1 MNFRNWFLAVCL
13 VTMGAAGPV
22 GAQDSGGSAPRV
34 AAGQVQEYR
43 LNPGDGIVIQVFEEP
58 DLDAKVQLSEN
69 GKATL
74 PLVGEVSLSGLGV
87 KAAATLIEA
96 AYRKGYLVKPTVTV
110 TVTEKKRERFN
121 LIGQV
126 AKPNAYY
133 FPESGTLTLLDA
145 IGLAGGFTRMANQKV
160 VVTRASGT
168 VVKIDASNR
177 AEALRFRLLPG
188 DTVDCRERGF

>member
-1 MNFRNWFLAVCL
+1 MDVRNCFWAVAML
-13 VTMGAAGPV
+13 TVVAAG
-22 GAQDSGGSAPRV
+22 RV
-34 AAGQVQEYR
+34 AAQEAKESPVVGAQVQEYR
-43 LNPGDGIVIQVFEEP
+43 LNAGDGIVVQVFEEP
-58 DLDAKVQLSEN
+58 DLDAKVKLSEN
-69 GKATL
+69 GRATL
-74 PLVGEVSLSGLGV
+74 PLIGEVVLSGMGV
-87 KAAATLIEA
+87 KAAAAAIEA
-96 AYRKGYLVKPTVTV
+96 AYRKGYLVKPAVTV

-160 VVTRASGT
+160 VVTRASGS
-168 VVKIDASNR
+168 VVKIDASDR
-177 AEALRFRLLPG
+177 TEALKFRLLPG

>member
-1 MNFRNWFLAVCL
+1 MDVRNCFWAVGMLAV
-13 VTMGAAGPV
+13 
-22 GAQDSGGSAPRV
+22 V
-34 AAGQVQEYR
+34 AAGRLAAQQATELPVVGAQVQEYR
-43 LNPGDGIVIQVFEEP
+43 LNAGDGIVVQVFEEP
-58 DLDAKVQLSEN
+58 DLDAKVKLSEN
-69 GKATL
+69 GRATL
-74 PLVGEVSLSGLGV
+74 PLIGELVLSGMGV
-87 KAAATLIEA
+87 KAAAAAIES
-96 AYRKGYLVKPTVTV
+96 AYRKGYLVKPAVTV

-160 VVTRASGT
+160 VVTRASGS
-168 VVKIDASNR
+168 VLK
-177 AEALRFRLLPG
+177 FRLLPG

>member
-1 MNFRNWFLAVCL
+1 MDVRNWFLAVGML
-13 VTMGAAGPV
+13 AVMAVGESAAQEAAEAPV
-22 GAQDSGGSAPRV
+22 V
-34 AAGQVQEYR
+34 AAQVQEYR
-43 LNPGDGIVIQVFEEP
+43 LNPGDGIVVQVFEEP
-58 DLDAKVQLSEN
+58 DLDAKVRLSEN
-69 GKATL
+69 GRATL
-74 PLVGEVSLSGLGV
+74 PLIGEISLNGMGV
-87 KAAATLIEA
+87 KAAAGVIEA
-96 AYRKGYLVKPTVTV
+96 AYRKGYLVKPAVTV

-160 VVTRASGT
+160 EVTRASGSK
-168 VVKIDASNR
+168 VKIDASNR
-177 AEALRFRLLPG
+177 TEALKFRLLPG

>member
-1 MNFRNWFLAVCL
+1 MDVRNCFWAVGMLAV
-13 VTMGAAGPV
+13 
-22 GAQDSGGSAPRV
+22 V
-34 AAGQVQEYR
+34 AAGRLAAQEAKESPVVGAQVQEYR
-43 LNPGDGIVIQVFEEP
+43 LNAGDGIVVQVFEEP
-58 DLDAKVQLSEN
+58 DLDAKVRLSEN
-69 GKATL
+69 GRATL
-74 PLVGEVSLSGLGV
+74 PLIGEVVLSGMGV
-87 KAAATLIEA
+87 KAAAAAIEA
-96 AYRKGYLVKPTVTV
+96 AYRKGYLVKPAVTV

-160 VVTRASGT
+160 VVTRASGS
-168 VVKIDASNR
+168 VVKIDASDR
-177 AEALRFRLLPG
+177 TEALKFRLLPG

>member
-1 MNFRNWFLAVCL
+1 MDVRNCFWAVGMLAV
-13 VTMGAAGPV
+13 
-22 GAQDSGGSAPRV
+22 V
-34 AAGQVQEYR
+34 AAGRLAAQQATELPVVGAQVQEYR
-43 LNPGDGIVIQVFEEP
+43 LNAGDGIVVQVFEEP
-58 DLDAKVQLSEN
+58 DLDAKVKLSEN
-69 GKATL
+69 GRATL
-74 PLVGEVSLSGLGV
+74 PLIGELVLSGMGV
-87 KAAATLIEA
+87 KAAAAAIES
-96 AYRKGYLVKPTVTV
+96 AYRKGYLVKPAVTV

-160 VVTRASGT
+160 VVTRASGS
-168 VVKIDASNR
+168 VVKIDASDR
-177 AEALRFRLLPG
+177 TEALKFRLLPG

>member
-1 MNFRNWFLAVCL
+1 MDVRNWFLAVGML
-13 VTMGAAGPV
+13 AVMAVGESAAQEAAGAPVV
-22 GAQDSGGSAPRV
+22 GA
-34 AAGQVQEYR
+34 QVQEYR
-43 LNPGDGIVIQVFEEP
+43 LNAGDGIVVQVFEEP
-58 DLDAKVQLSEN
+58 DLDAKVRLSEN
-69 GKATL
+69 GRATL
-74 PLVGEVSLSGLGV
+74 PLIGEVVLSGMGV
-87 KAAATLIEA
+87 KAAAAAIEA
-96 AYRKGYLVKPTVTV
+96 AYRKGYLVKPAVTV

-160 VVTRASGT
+160 VVTRASGS
-168 VVKIDASNR
+168 VVKIDASDR
-177 AEALRFRLLPG
+177 TEALKFRLLPG

>member
-1 MNFRNWFLAVCL
+1 MDVRNCFWAVGMLAV
-13 VTMGAAGPV
+13 
-22 GAQDSGGSAPRV
+22 V
-34 AAGQVQEYR
+34 AAGRLAAQQATELPVVGAQVQEYR
-43 LNPGDGIVIQVFEEP
+43 LNAGDGIVVQVFEEP
-58 DLDAKVQLSEN
+58 DLDAKVKLSEN
-69 GKATL
+69 GRATL
-74 PLVGEVSLSGLGV
+74 PLIGELVLSGMGV
-87 KAAATLIEA
+87 KAAAAAIES
-96 AYRKGYLVKPTVTV
+96 AYREGYLVKPAVTV

-160 VVTRASGT
+160 VVTRASGS
-168 VVKIDASNR
+168 VVKIDASDR
-177 AEALRFRLLPG
+177 TEALKFRLLPG

>member
-1 MNFRNWFLAVCL
+1 MDVRNCFWAVGMLAV
-13 VTMGAAGPV
+13 
-22 GAQDSGGSAPRV
+22 V
-34 AAGQVQEYR
+34 AAGRLAAQEAKESPVVGAQVQEYR
-43 LNPGDGIVIQVFEEP
+43 LNAGDGIVVQVFEEP
-58 DLDAKVQLSEN
+58 DLDAKVRLSEN
-69 GKATL
+69 GRATL
-74 PLVGEVSLSGLGV
+74 PLIGELVLSGMGV
-87 KAAATLIEA
+87 KAAAAAIEA
-96 AYRKGYLVKPTVTV
+96 AYRKGYLVKPAVTV

-160 VVTRASGT
+160 VVTRASGS
-168 VVKIDASNR
+168 VVKIDASDR
-177 AEALRFRLLPG
+177 TEALKFRLLPG

>member
-1 MNFRNWFLAVCL
+1 MDVRNWFLAVGML
-13 VTMGAAGPV
+13 AVMAVGESAAQEAAGAPLV
-22 GAQDSGGSAPRV
+22 GA
-34 AAGQVQEYR
+34 QVQEYR
-43 LNPGDGIVIQVFEEP
+43 LNAGDGIVVQVFEEP
-58 DLDAKVQLSEN
+58 DLDAKVRLSEN
-69 GKATL
+69 GRATL
-74 PLVGEVSLSGLGV
+74 PLIGEVVLSGMGV
-87 KAAATLIEA
+87 KAAAAAIEA
-96 AYRKGYLVKPTVTV
+96 AYRKGYLVKPAVTV

-160 VVTRASGT
+160 VVTRASGS
-168 VVKIDASNR
+168 VVKIDASDR
-177 AEALRFRLLPG
+177 TEALKFRLLPG

>member
-1 MNFRNWFLAVCL
+1 MDFRNWFLAVGL
-13 VTMGAAGPV
+13 LTVIGAGSIAAQEGAGTEPAV
-22 GAQDSGGSAPRV
+22 RAV
-34 AAGQVQEYR
+34 EEYR
-43 LNPGDGIVIQVFEEP
+43 MSPGDVVAVQVFEEP
-58 DLDAKVQLSEN
+58 ELEVGKVRLSEN

-74 PLVGEVSLSGLGV
+74 PLIGEVALSGLGV
-87 KAAATLIEA
+87 KAAAGVIEA
-96 AYRKGYLVKPTVTV
+96 AYRKGYLVKPAVTV
-110 TVTEKKRERFN
+110 TVLEKKRERFN

-160 VVTRASGT
+160 VVTRSSGA
-168 VVKIDASNR
+168 VVKIDAANR
-177 AEALRFRLLPG
+177 NEALKFRLLPG